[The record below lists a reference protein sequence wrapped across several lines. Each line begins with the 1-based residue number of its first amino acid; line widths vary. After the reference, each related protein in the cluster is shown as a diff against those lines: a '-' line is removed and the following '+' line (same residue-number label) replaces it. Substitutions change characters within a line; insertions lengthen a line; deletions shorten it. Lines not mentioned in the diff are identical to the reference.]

1 MRWLTEDAI
10 LNCQHGGT
18 VKLITTQDFVRIN
31 KRLVLIEDNPENRSI
46 HACPNE
52 NPVIGIKRCM
62 LTLKVK
68 EGYSAFIRIAGHAVC
83 LDTVEGLTDGTP
95 PMMIKYTVKAPG
107 QSLVEAGG

>member
-18 VKLITTQDFVRIN
+18 LKLVTTQDFVRIN

-46 HACPNE
+46 HMCPNR
-52 NPVIGIKRCM
+52 NPVIGIKPCL

-68 EGYSAFIRIAGHAVC
+68 KGYSTFIRITQHPVC

-95 PMMIKYTVKAPG
+95 PGVVKYIVNAPG
-107 QSLVEAGG
+107 QSLVESAA